1 MDTQG
6 PSLSTVARGMGGG
19 RYSRSPEVGLG
30 VLPSLPSPRL
40 PVPPVITGSPSS
52 RAHAQAHTH
61 LRPFQQ
67 AVLPPGGQVRTSA
80 LGSCQSLPSPL
91 FWMPGLWPQG
101 LQPLGL
107 WSPNLPPP
115 SVTKQVHSSIKQQR
129 CGINVPVFCNHFL
142 WGLTNPGRGSETC
155 GLAQV
160 PASWWQTRPYPP
172 GSHFPPPP
180 TASPLRPLGG

>member
-6 PSLSTVARGMGGG
+6 PSLSTVARGTSGG
-19 RYSRSPEVGLG
+19 RCNRSPEVSLG
-30 VLPSLPSPRL
+30 VLPSLPSLRL
-40 PVPPVITGSPSS
+40 PVPPVITGSPSP

-67 AVLPPGGQVRTSA
+67 AVLPPGGKSGPVPQVPVRAFQVHCSECQGSGHKGSSHWGSGHRTSPH
-80 LGSCQSLPSPL
+80 LVSLSK
-91 FWMPGLWPQG
+91 
-101 LQPLGL
+101 
-107 WSPNLPPP
+107 SI
-115 SVTKQVHSSIKQQR
+115 SSTKQQR
-129 CGINVPVFCNHFL
+129 CGINVPVFCNPFL

-172 GSHFPPPP
+172 GSHFPPSPM
-180 TASPLRPLGG
+180 ASPLWPLGG